1 MAKRTKR
8 PKKRSYCKALKGGK
22 GIKIPKGMVKSGT
35 VLVDARTG
43 KAFRA
48 VKTKTGMSG
57 VRVSIACVPKN
68 KKRYLADMAAI
79 PSAAREL
86 IGRLKSVG
94 ITRKRK
100 K

>member
-1 MAKRTKR
+1 MAGKKH

-35 VLVDARTG
+35 VLVDAASG

-48 VKTKTGMSG
+48 VKTKKGMSG

-68 KKRYLADMAAI
+68 KKRYLTQMAAI
-79 PSAAREL
+79 PAMAREL
-86 IGRLKSVG
+86 IGQLKSVG
-94 ITRKRK
+94 VRRKRK
-100 K
+100 